1 MRIVIAP
8 DSFKDC
14 LPARQVAEAIAQG
27 VRRIVPSATIDLVPM
42 ADGGQGT
49 VDAVLASTPGHRQQI
64 TVIGPLGEP
73 TPAEFALLHDGEI
86 ALFEMACASGLEKV
100 PLPAR
105 NPMKTTTHGTG
116 ELLLAAIDSGARK
129 ILIGIGGSATN
140 DGGIGLAQALGYRLL
155 DRAGKP
161 VSFGG
166 DGLLQLD
173 AIDATFR
180 HPRVHQVSIEV
191 ACDVTNPLTGP
202 SGASAIYGPQKGA
215 TPDMVKKLD
224 DGLARLAE
232 IVQRDLGIH
241 MDGPGAGAAGGLGGG
256 LVAFAGARLKRGID
270 IVIDAVDLRRRLD
283 GADLCL
289 TGEGRMDSQSS
300 FGKTASGVATVAK
313 QAGVPAVAIVGAR
326 LGEPTSLHEIG
337 MTAIFDA
344 TPGPMSLGEAVDQ
357 AAANIA
363 YVAEQVARLF
373 LSRHRSSR

>member
-1 MRIVIAP
+1 
-8 DSFKDC
+8 
-14 LPARQVAEAIAQG
+14 
-27 VRRIVPSATIDLVPM
+27 
-42 ADGGQGT
+42 
-49 VDAVLASTPGHRQQI
+49 
-64 TVIGPLGEP
+64 
-73 TPAEFALLHDGEI
+73 
-86 ALFEMACASGLEKV
+86 
-100 PLPAR
+100 
-105 NPMKTTTHGTG
+105 
-116 ELLLAAIDSGARK
+116 
-129 ILIGIGGSATN
+129 
-140 DGGIGLAQALGYRLL
+140 
-155 DRAGKP
+155 
-161 VSFGG
+161 
-166 DGLLQLD
+166 
-173 AIDATFR
+173 
-180 HPRVHQVSIEV
+180 
-191 ACDVTNPLTGP
+191 
-202 SGASAIYGPQKGA
+202 
-215 TPDMVKKLD
+215 MVKKLD

-337 MTAIFDA
+337 ITAIFDA
-344 TPGPMSLGEAVDQ
+344 TPGPMSLSEAVDQ